1 MKKFHEL
8 GVPVSMREL
17 DMRPKSLE
25 EMAEKCMELY
35 SGLQLYENP
44 SSEYTYEERLRVM
57 MDPLIAWYTKHARV
71 LPWRSNPTP
80 YWVWVSE
87 IMLQQTRVEAVK
99 PYFARFMETFPT
111 VADLAAAEDDL
122 LMKMWEGL
130 GYYSRARNLKKAAMV
145 CVAEYGGSLPDTYQ
159 DLLSLPGV
167 GSYTAGAVA
176 SIAYG
181 RMVPAVDGNVLRVIS
196 RLGALTEDIGKAA
209 VKRRMEEDLRRAME
223 DVLGCR
229 GQEINYPGILNQALM
244 ELGACVCIPNG
255 EPKCGQCPW
264 QGICLARRKHLTD
277 TIPVREKKK
286 PRRVEERTV
295 FLVRLGELTFLK
307 KRPDTGLL
315 AGLYELPAVERY
327 LTVQEARE
335 YWENVFCGR
344 VQVLPLPG
352 GKHIFSH
359 VEWHMKA
366 YEVLLEEGATAAAP
380 LRENGQDLILVTPKD
395 LKAVY
400 ALPSAFKAWKKFL
413 I

>member
-8 GVPVSMREL
+8 GMPVSFREL
-17 DMRPKSLE
+17 DVRPKSLE

-35 SGLQLYENP
+35 SELQLYEDP
-44 SSEYTYEERLRVM
+44 SSEYTYEERLRIM

-209 VKRRMEEDLRRAME
+209 AKRRMEEDLRRAME
-223 DVLGCR
+223 DVLDV
-229 GQEINYPGILNQALM
+229 E
-244 ELGACVCIPNG
+244 V
-255 EPKCGQCPW
+255 
-264 QGICLARRKHLTD
+264 RRS
-277 TIPVREKKK
+277 TIP
-286 PRRVEERTV
+286 
-295 FLVRLGELTFLK
+295 
-307 KRPDTGLL
+307 
-315 AGLYELPAVERY
+315 
-327 LTVQEARE
+327 
-335 YWENVFCGR
+335 
-344 VQVLPLPG
+344 
-352 GKHIFSH
+352 
-359 VEWHMKA
+359 
-366 YEVLLEEGATAAAP
+366 
-380 LRENGQDLILVTPKD
+380 
-395 LKAVY
+395 
-400 ALPSAFKAWKKFL
+400 AF
-413 I
+413 